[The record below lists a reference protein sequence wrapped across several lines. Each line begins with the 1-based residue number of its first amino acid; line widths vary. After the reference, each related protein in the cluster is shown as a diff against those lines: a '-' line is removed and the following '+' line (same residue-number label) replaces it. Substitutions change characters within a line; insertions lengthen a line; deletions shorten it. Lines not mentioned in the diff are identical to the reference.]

1 MFDKLFT
8 LVGPTWSAIAL
19 LALVLA
25 YVAVV
30 ASETVRVA
38 RQGEPAWSWR
48 ARLTSLWAAIR
59 RKPKAKPKTLRPLG
73 SSPFN

>member
-1 MFDKLFT
+1 MFNHLFT
-8 LVGPTWSAIAL
+8 LVGPVWSAVAL

-30 ASETVRVA
+30 ASETARVA
-38 RQGEPAWSWR
+38 RQGEPALAWR
-48 ARLTSLWAAIR
+48 AKLSSLTASLR

-73 SSPFN
+73 SSPSN